1 MTSLDLFIV
10 PYYTILLRDAVKCFG
25 TLCHGFVE
33 KVIWE
38 RADNWG
44 VSRQL
49 GAKLDHF
56 LIIQYMLCFMREGL
70 WGHTGPR
77 LLSFNLNTHIST
89 MLASRQCDG

>member
-1 MTSLDLFIV
+1 MAELQGQSEEAKVTSLDLFIV
-10 PYYTILLRDAVKCFG
+10 LYYTILLRDAVKCFG

-49 GAKLDHF
+49 GAKLDHY
-56 LIIQYMLCFMREGL
+56 LIN
-70 WGHTGPR
+70 
-77 LLSFNLNTHIST
+77 FNICYVL
-89 MLASRQCDG
+89 